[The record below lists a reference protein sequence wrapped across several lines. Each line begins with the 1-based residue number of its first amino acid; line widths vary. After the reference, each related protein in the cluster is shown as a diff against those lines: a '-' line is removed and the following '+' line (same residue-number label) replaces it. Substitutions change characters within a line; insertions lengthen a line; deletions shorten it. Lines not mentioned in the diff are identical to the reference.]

1 MLNRVRINILVLPVV
16 ILATSLGYQ
25 ITSMLSLNVPLRGNF
40 TFARTPTSILAPP
53 HSGSILWSADMETRD
68 LSQWSLPDV
77 PGGPNVGGGI
87 FNSGNASAIAGGV
100 AHSGNY
106 SAKLSIETPST
117 PTSGTRLFRWK
128 ESQTYPQLY
137 YSAWYYFPR
146 RYIPDGSPSW
156 WNVFQWK
163 SRHPAGNDPF
173 FALNVGNR
181 ANGPMYFYLYDQN
194 TKTSYG
200 QTLAVTP
207 EQRWVRLEAFYV
219 CAGDSTGHVTFWQ
232 DGVQILDIPNV
243 QTRHPD
249 GDCQW
254 SLNNYSSSLR
264 PSTATIYV
272 DDAAICLGG
281 RCP

>member
-1 MLNRVRINILVLPVV
+1 VLNRARIFSLALAVV
-16 ILATSLGYQ
+16 TLATSLGYKAGK
-25 ITSMLSLNVPLRGNF
+25 TLCVNGLLRWNSA
-40 TFARTPTSILAPP
+40 FARSLTSVFAAP
-53 HSGSILWSADMETRD
+53 HTTSILWSADMETGD
-68 LSQWSLPDV
+68 LSQWSLPDI

-87 FNSGNASAIAGGV
+87 FNSGNASAIADGL
-100 AHSGNY
+100 AHSGHY
-106 SAKLSIETPST
+106 SAKLSIETPSA

-181 ANGPMYFYLYDQN
+181 ADGPMYFYLYNQN

-200 QTLAVTP
+200 QTLVVIP
-207 EQRWVRLEAFYV
+207 EQRWVRLEAFYM

-243 QTRHPD
+243 QTRYSD

-264 PSTATIYV
+264 PSPATIYV